1 MTNQNG
7 KLDPRIVRTRS
18 LLKSALTELIK
29 EKNFDE
35 ITIQDIADRSTLNR
49 VTFYLHY
56 SNKYDL
62 LYHLTQD
69 LIQEELRTI
78 SLPGT
83 DGETVSYEDSTAV
96 IQKYFEFIQN
106 NADLIRSLIGEDGV
120 LAFILDLE
128 KMIFN
133 LNIQRFR
140 DTLGK
145 SGGLEP
151 ETEMNFRHLA
161 AGMLGM
167 IRWWLENDQPYTPRE
182 MAEKTMSIN
191 QYGYY
196 PCLGI
201 SARQEEN
208 SALPR

>member
-1 MTNQNG
+1 MLDHSQ
-7 KLDPRIVRTRS
+7 KMDPRIVRS
-18 LLKSALTELIK
+18 QALLKTALIELIK

-35 ITIQDIADRSTLNR
+35 ITIQNIADRSTLNR

-78 SLPGT
+78 SLPET
-83 DGETVSYEDSTAV
+83 DGGSVSYEDSIAV
-96 IQKYFEFIQN
+96 IQRYFEFIQK
-106 NADLIRSLIGEDGV
+106 NADLIRSLIGENGV

-133 LNIQRFR
+133 LNIQRFQ
-140 DTLGK
+140 DSLGK
-145 SGGLEP
+145 SGTLEP

-191 QYGYY
+191 QSGYY
-196 PCLGI
+196 QSLDLK
-201 SARQEEN
+201 AQH
-208 SALPR
+208 